1 MLDQHAY
8 RAVELLRLPDDLSF
22 QEFTQKL
29 LERFDNT
36 KTRGDFKLLFR
47 SRKQKST
54 EDLECFA
61 DELLELADNAYPDAP
76 REFRTE
82 LARDQFLEGIKV
94 VDDIREKLFM
104 QQPQTLSDA
113 IKMTRQLESARRAS
127 SSAKTQPPG
136 PAKPQPQAQCHAM
149 SASSSDI
156 SQLKELI
163 TTMSKRIDGLE
174 KQLQSNSSTRPQAR
188 ERDIRCFSCNQKG
201 HLARNCSQR
210 AGNGNQGLTR
220 GSQPH

>member
-1 MLDQHAY
+1 M
-8 RAVELLRLPDDLSF
+8 
-22 QEFTQKL
+22 
-29 LERFDNT
+29 
-36 KTRGDFKLLFR
+36 FR

-76 REFRTE
+76 QEFRTE
-82 LARDQFLEGIKV
+82 LARDQFLEGVKV

-113 IKMTRQLESARRAS
+113 IKMTRQLESACRVS

-136 PAKPQPQAQCHAM
+136 PAKPRPQAQCHAM

-156 SQLKELI
+156 SQ
-163 TTMSKRIDGLE
+163 
-174 KQLQSNSSTRPQAR
+174 
-188 ERDIRCFSCNQKG
+188 
-201 HLARNCSQR
+201 
-210 AGNGNQGLTR
+210 
-220 GSQPH
+220 

>member
-1 MLDQHAY
+1 M
-8 RAVELLRLPDDLSF
+8 
-22 QEFTQKL
+22 
-29 LERFDNT
+29 
-36 KTRGDFKLLFR
+36 FR

-54 EDLECFA
+54 KDLECFA
-61 DELLELADNAYPDAP
+61 NDLLELVDNAYPNAS

-82 LARDQFLEGIKV
+82 LARDQFLEGVKV

-136 PAKPQPQAQCHAM
+136 PAKPQPQVQCHAM
-149 SASSSDI
+149 SASCSDF

-163 TTMSKRIDGLE
+163 TTISMRIDGLE
-174 KQLQSNSSTRPQAR
+174 KQLQSSYSTRPQAR

-220 GSQPH
+220 GSQPHWTMRKPRAGVQGLVMLRNIIFIHLVGMVFMLLHMLTINRPQ